1 MFSSKLGTQII
12 QTLGTLLLCICLSWG
27 LVSCGDRLEPPA
39 ISAIEPPAISVT
51 SGKLAEVA
59 PPTAIQQLRAV
70 LDQYQPQVKIL
81 SPQPDQI
88 LSDTTVAVRLQ
99 VQDLPIF
106 QDPDLG
112 LGPHLHLF
120 LDNEP
125 YRAVYDTDKPII
137 LEDLEPGTHTLR
149 AFTSR
154 PWHESF
160 KNDGAY
166 AQTTFH
172 ILTKT
177 ANAPDPAKPLLTYS
191 RPQGTYG
198 AEPIMLDFYLTNAPL
213 HAIAQANPNDT
224 ISDWRIRATI
234 NGQSFLIDNWQP
246 LYLKGFEKGKNWIKL
261 ELLDQEG
268 NPIDNGFN
276 TTARVITYNPKGQDT
291 LSKLM
296 RGELTAAAARS
307 IVEPGYK
314 TELEIG
320 RAHV

>member
-276 TTARVITYNPKGQDT
+276 TTARVIT
-291 LSKLM
+291 
-296 RGELTAAAARS
+296 
-307 IVEPGYK
+307 
-314 TELEIG
+314 
-320 RAHV
+320 

>member
-1 MFSSKLGTQII
+1 MLFRS
-12 QTLGTLLLCICLSWG
+12 
-27 LVSCGDRLEPPA
+27 
-39 ISAIEPPAISVT
+39 
-51 SGKLAEVA
+51 
-59 PPTAIQQLRAV
+59 
-70 LDQYQPQVKIL
+70 
-81 SPQPDQI
+81 
-88 LSDTTVAVRLQ
+88 
-99 VQDLPIF
+99 
-106 QDPDLG
+106 G
-112 LGPHLHLF
+112 LGPHIHLF

-137 LEDLEPGTHTLR
+137 LEDLEAGTHTLR

-314 TELEIG
+314 TELAPTSEPVIEEIPVPETEATPEELAPAPEVTSSPVAAPATELTVPLEIPRAVETQAPTPGLTSPSVVKPESPEAAAEQPAVSSALEIG
-320 RAHV
+320 DEEM